1 MLGIL
6 GKESSV
12 RLSNWIKT
20 LQFEQKKGGGLY
32 GWLQSKLQHYKLQEM
47 GYSAYCL
54 TDAGFFYCY
63 G

>member
-1 MLGIL
+1 MASIRNTALAFLHCGRVDQWEMLGIL

-32 GWLQSKLQHYKLQEM
+32 G
-47 GYSAYCL
+47 
-54 TDAGFFYCY
+54 
-63 G
+63 